1 MQLLQEDYVVT
12 DQRDNV
18 VEMMVGRWEGIR
30 IIESLVMLEPTGGFR
45 LTPTPATQPAYERE
59 LRPSR
64 LNKLTKAL
72 HDADSRLVGPV
83 ALSENGTYGAKC
95 FIWRSE

>member
-1 MQLLQEDYVVT
+1 MIVFDME
-12 DQRDNV
+12 
-18 VEMMVGRWEGIR
+18 VGRVESFR
-30 IIESLVMLEPTGGFR
+30 FIEEPYVR
-45 LTPTPATQPAYERE
+45 PEPPAYERE
-59 LRPSR
+59 LRPSRLNKLTKASR